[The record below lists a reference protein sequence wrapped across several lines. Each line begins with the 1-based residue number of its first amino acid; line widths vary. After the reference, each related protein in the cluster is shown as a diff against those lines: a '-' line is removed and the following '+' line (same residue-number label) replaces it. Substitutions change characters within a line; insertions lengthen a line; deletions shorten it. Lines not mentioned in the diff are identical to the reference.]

1 MKRPKGQQL
10 FFVVPIGATIQTTNR
25 ACKKKCRTKTCNE
38 KIEMT
43 SRKKINRS
51 VWLWRAKFWLLYMKE
66 LAKQA
71 SILRLFRDLGVV
83 YLAR

>member
-43 SRKKINRS
+43 SGKKIT
-51 VWLWRAKFWLLYMKE
+51 F
-66 LAKQA
+66 
-71 SILRLFRDLGVV
+71 
-83 YLAR
+83 